1 MVWPPKDATAD
12 ENVKIMHTLVVC
24 DRRQDLWSIASE
36 VSISYGT
43 VQSIQTNILSAR
55 RFKQDGCHE
64 CCPMVRNDSLRYF

>member
-1 MVWPPKDATAD
+1 MVWPPKDATAY

-43 VQSIQTNILSAR
+43 VQSIQTNILSA
-55 RFKQDGCHE
+55 
-64 CCPMVRNDSLRYF
+64 